1 MMMTRTLKGRPD
13 SEPMQG
19 GLLWSVSYDCQWYD
33 SDLGSNIVTPSGS
46 LQDTFLYLLVSESAP
61 IMRAQ
66 DKGAR
71 ILALPPS
78 LGCFGA
84 GARGPGSLG
93 LAPVV
98 ATASFPLINL
108 PKFYLSF
115 TILVLL
121 ILVKYPDRVGLV
133 NYPAAVF
140 LPDSR
145 PIGVHAQL
153 HARNR
158 SVLVRKLT
166 NLSKRAVLVH
176 AARLATNWQPTTNR
190 DGAAKRR
197 AAPSRTC

>member
-1 MMMTRTLKGRPD
+1 
-13 SEPMQG
+13 
-19 GLLWSVSYDCQWYD
+19 
-33 SDLGSNIVTPSGS
+33 
-46 LQDTFLYLLVSESAP
+46 
-61 IMRAQ
+61 MRAQ

-115 TILVLL
+115 TILVSL

-133 NYPAAVF
+133 NTVRY
-140 LPDSR
+140 
-145 PIGVHAQL
+145 QL
-153 HARNR
+153 VPRYKLVPPRGKSGGEPFQSLSAR
-158 SVLVRKLT
+158 VKL
-166 NLSKRAVLVH
+166 
-176 AARLATNWQPTTNR
+176 
-190 DGAAKRR
+190 RR
-197 AAPSRTC
+197 AERFFQSGHSRRGSTDNRLLW

>member
-1 MMMTRTLKGRPD
+1 MYVLF
-13 SEPMQG
+13 
-19 GLLWSVSYDCQWYD
+19 
-33 SDLGSNIVTPSGS
+33 DLSQICTSSGS
-46 LQDTFLYLLVSESAP
+46 LQDTFLYLLVSNSAP
-61 IMRAQ
+61 IVRAQ

-115 TILVLL
+115 TILVSL

-133 NYPAAVF
+133 NTVPQV
-140 LPDSR
+140 P
-145 PIGVHAQL
+145 
-153 HARNR
+153 
-158 SVLVRKLT
+158 
-166 NLSKRAVLVH
+166 
-176 AARLATNWQPTTNR
+176 
-190 DGAAKRR
+190 
-197 AAPSRTC
+197 